1 MSNKNTIGK
10 TKRSTD
16 DMIDDAI
23 AQQNDWLENRR
34 SYARRFLKTFNIF
47 ARPAEKKQVKTTT
60 TTQTVVVKTKEE
72 KKEEKPASVWRA
84 FWFPILCAIIVIL
97 IAIWVMFIRTS
108 RPQHVVIVPVVP
120 DSSVVRVMNENET
133 PAFDIVRIQPNGN
146 IVVAGR
152 WAPNKTI
159 SILVNGKI
167 VASEQTNNDGEFVYA
182 PKKALPAGNYTISLI
197 GADSSIKSA
206 EKVFL
211 YVSEH
216 GYENSVSLLMTKKGS
231 TLLQAPSTIRDGDLA
246 VSKIDYLDNGRIV
259 VTGDAMPR
267 LRVSLWLNN
276 TYMGYAHVSDYRHFG
291 LGADVGKL
299 EPGKDYELSVRLHD
313 GDGTT
318 VATINHQFVM
328 PEMTGD
334 DDTFY
339 TVRRGDCLW
348 IIARNFMRRGV
359 LFSIIA
365 DRNHIEN
372 PNLIYPKQRL
382 KIPVK

>member
-1 MSNKNTIGK
+1 MSKNTIGK

-16 DMIDDAI
+16 EMIDDAI

-34 SYARRFLKTFNIF
+34 SYARRFLKTLNIF
-47 ARPAEKKQVKTTT
+47 ARPSVQKQDSVKTTR
-60 TTQTVVVKTKEE
+60 KP
-72 KKEEKPASVWRA
+72 KKESTGALRA

-97 IAIWVMFIRTS
+97 IAIWVMFIRTNT
-108 RPQHVVIVPVVP
+108 PQRVVIVPVVP
-120 DSSVVRVMNENET
+120 DTITRVISEKES

-159 SILVNGKI
+159 SILINGKI
-167 VASEQTNNDGEFVYA
+167 VASEQTNSDGEFVYA
-182 PKKALPAGNYTISLI
+182 PQKPLAAGNYTLSLL
-197 GADSSIKSA
+197 GVGSDVKSSD
-206 EKVFL
+206 KVFL
-211 YVSEH
+211 YISEH

-231 TLLQAPSTIRDGDLA
+231 TLLQAPSTIRDGDLS

-259 VTGDAMPR
+259 ITGDAMPR

-299 EPGKDYELSVRLHD
+299 ESGKEYELSVRLHD

-318 VATINHQFVM
+318 IASINHEFIM

-348 IIARNFMRRGV
+348 IIARNFMRRGI
-359 LFSIIA
+359 LFSVIA
-365 DRNHIEN
+365 DRNNIKN
-372 PNLIYPKQRL
+372 PDLIFPKQKL
-382 KIPVK
+382 QIPIATK

>member
-1 MSNKNTIGK
+1 MSNKNKMGK

-34 SYARRFLKTFNIF
+34 SYARRFLKTLNIF
-47 ARPAEKKQVKTTT
+47 ARPSRNLETAQKPQPKKQ
-60 TTQTVVVKTKEE
+60 E
-72 KKEEKPASVWRA
+72 KSDTGLRA
-84 FWFPILCAIIVIL
+84 YWFPILCAVIVIL
-97 IAIWVMFIRTS
+97 IAIWVMFVRTS
-108 RPQHVVIVPVVP
+108 APQRVVIVPVVP
-120 DSSVVRVMNENET
+120 DSVTRVMTEKES
-133 PAFDIVRIQPNGN
+133 PAFDVVRIQPDGN

-159 SILVNGKI
+159 SIAVNGKI
-167 VASEQTNNDGEFVYA
+167 VASEQTNSDGEFVYA
-182 PKKALPAGNYTISLI
+182 PKKPLPAGNYTLSLI
-197 GADSSIKSA
+197 GVDTSIKSSD
-206 EKVFL
+206 KVFL
-211 YVSEH
+211 YISEQ
-216 GYENSVSLLMTKKGS
+216 GYENSVSLLMTKSGS
-231 TLLQAPSTIRDGDLA
+231 TLLQAPTTIRNGDLV

-276 TYMGYAHVSDYRHFG
+276 TYIGYAHVSDHRHFG
-291 LGADVGKL
+291 LGADVGKM
-299 EPGKDYELSVRLHD
+299 ESGKDYELSVRLHD

-318 VATINHQFVM
+318 VAAINHSFTM

-365 DRNHIEN
+365 DKNHIEN
-372 PNLIYPKQRL
+372 PDLIFPKQKL
-382 KIPVK
+382 QIPVSHK

>member
-1 MSNKNTIGK
+1 MSSKNTIGK

-16 DMIDDAI
+16 NMIDDAI

-34 SYARRFLKTFNIF
+34 SYARRWLKTFNIF
-47 ARPAEKKQVKTTT
+47 ARPAKSEKIVVVEKKQD
-60 TTQTVVVKTKEE
+60 KE
-72 KKEEKPASVWRA
+72 KSHGVLRA

-97 IAIWVMFIRTS
+97 VAIWVMFIRTS
-108 RPQHVVIVPVVP
+108 VPQRVVIVPVVP
-120 DSSVVRVMNENET
+120 DSITRVMTERDA
-133 PAFDIVRIQPNGN
+133 PAFDIVRIQPDGN

-152 WAPNKTI
+152 WAPNKSV
-159 SILVNGKI
+159 SIMINGKI
-167 VASEQTNNDGEFVYA
+167 VATEQTNDDGEFVYA
-182 PKKALPAGNYTISLI
+182 PKKPLAAGNYTLSLI
-197 GADSSIKSA
+197 GVGISTKSSD
-206 EKVFL
+206 KVFL
-211 YVSEH
+211 YISDQ

-231 TLLQAPSTIRDGDLA
+231 TLLQAPTMLRDGDLT

-299 EPGKDYELSVRLHD
+299 ESGKEYELSVRLHD

-318 VATINHQFVM
+318 VTSINHKFIM

-348 IIARNFMRRGV
+348 IIARNFMRRGI
-359 LFSIIA
+359 LFSVIA
-365 DRNHIEN
+365 NRNNIEN
-372 PNLIYPKQRL
+372 PDLIYPKQKL
-382 KIPVK
+382 QIPVNKK

>member
-1 MSNKNTIGK
+1 MSNKNKIGK

-16 DMIDDAI
+16 DMIDNAI
-23 AQQNDWLENRR
+23 AQQNDWQENRR
-34 SYARRFLKTFNIF
+34 SYARRFLKTLNIF
-47 ARPAEKKQVKTTT
+47 ARPSKTDAAPVKKETKSEKKSNGTL
-60 TTQTVVVKTKEE
+60 
-72 KKEEKPASVWRA
+72 RA
-84 FWFPILCAIIVIL
+84 FWFPILCAILVIL

-108 RPQHVVIVPVVP
+108 TPQRVIIVPVIP
-120 DSSVVRVMNENET
+120 DSSVTRVMSESES
-133 PAFDIVRIQPNGN
+133 PAFDIVRIQEDGN

-152 WAPNKTI
+152 WAPNQTI
-159 SILVNGKI
+159 SIAVNGKI
-167 VASEQTNNDGEFVYA
+167 VASERTNNDGEFVYA
-182 PKKALPAGNYTISLI
+182 PKKPLAAGNYTISLI
-197 GADSSIKSA
+197 GSGKSIKSSD
-206 EKVFL
+206 KVFL

-216 GYENSVSLLMTKKGS
+216 GVQNSISLLMTKNGS
-231 TLLQAPSTIRDGDLA
+231 TLLQAPTALRDGDLS

-276 TYMGYAHVSDYRHFG
+276 QYMGFARVSDHRHFG
-291 LGADVGKL
+291 LGADIGNLKSGT
-299 EPGKDYELSVRLHD
+299 EYQLSVRLHD

-318 VATINHQFVM
+318 VSTINHTFTM

-334 DDTFY
+334 EDTFY

-365 DRNHIEN
+365 DRNNIEN
-372 PNLIYPKQRL
+372 PDLIFPKQKL
-382 KIPVK
+382 QIPVNSK

>member
-1 MSNKNTIGK
+1 MSNKNTMGK

-34 SYARRFLKTFNIF
+34 SYARRFLKTLNIF
-47 ARPAEKKQVKTTT
+47 ARPSNKPVEQK
-60 TTQTVVVKTKEE
+60 TVVIQNKEKTK
-72 KKEEKPASVWRA
+72 KRDGLGA

-97 IAIWVMFIRTS
+97 IAIWVMFVRTS
-108 RPQHVVIVPVVP
+108 TPQRVVIVPVIP
-120 DSSVVRVMNENET
+120 DTITRVMSEKDA
-133 PAFDIVRIQPNGN
+133 PAFDIVRIQPDGN

-152 WAPNKTI
+152 WAPNKSI
-159 SILVNGKI
+159 SIAINGKI
-167 VASEQTNNDGEFVYA
+167 VATEQTNDNGEFVYA
-182 PKKALPAGNYTISLI
+182 PKKPLPAGNYTLSLI
-197 GADSSIKSA
+197 GADTSAKSSD
-206 EKVFL
+206 KVFL
-211 YVSEH
+211 YISEH

-231 TLLQAPSTIRDGDLA
+231 TLLQAPTAIHDGDLT
-246 VSKIDYLDNGRIV
+246 VSKIDYLENGRIV

-299 EPGKDYELSVRLHD
+299 ESGKDYELSVRLHD
-313 GDGTT
+313 GDGKT
-318 VATINHQFVM
+318 VASINHEFTM

-334 DDTFY
+334 EDTFY
-339 TVRRGDCLW
+339 TVYRGDCLW
-348 IIARNFMRRGV
+348 IIARNFMRRGI

-365 DRNHIEN
+365 NRNHIEN
-372 PNLIYPKQRL
+372 PDLIFPKQKL
-382 KIPVK
+382 QIPVTNK

>member
-1 MSNKNTIGK
+1 MSNKNKIGK

-16 DMIDDAI
+16 DMIDNAI
-23 AQQNDWLENRR
+23 AQQNDWQENRR
-34 SYARRFLKTFNIF
+34 SYARRFLKTLNIF
-47 ARPAEKKQVKTTT
+47 ARPSKTDAAPVKKETKSEKKPNGTL
-60 TTQTVVVKTKEE
+60 
-72 KKEEKPASVWRA
+72 RA
-84 FWFPILCAIIVIL
+84 FWFPILCAILVIL

-108 RPQHVVIVPVVP
+108 TPQRVIIVPVIP
-120 DSSVVRVMNENET
+120 DSSVTRVMSESES
-133 PAFDIVRIQPNGN
+133 PAFDIVRIQEDGN

-152 WAPNKTI
+152 WAPNQTI
-159 SILVNGKI
+159 SIAVNGKI
-167 VASEQTNNDGEFVYA
+167 VASERTNNDGEFVYA
-182 PKKALPAGNYTISLI
+182 PKKPLAAGNYTISLI
-197 GADSSIKSA
+197 GSGKSIKSSD
-206 EKVFL
+206 KVFL

-216 GYENSVSLLMTKKGS
+216 GVQNSISLLMTKNGS
-231 TLLQAPSTIRDGDLA
+231 TLLQAPTALRDGDLS

-276 TYMGYAHVSDYRHFG
+276 QYMGFARVSDHRHFG
-291 LGADVGKL
+291 LGADIGNLKSGT
-299 EPGKDYELSVRLHD
+299 EYQLSVRLHD

-318 VATINHQFVM
+318 VSTINHTFTM

-334 DDTFY
+334 EDTFY

-365 DRNHIEN
+365 DRNNIEN
-372 PNLIYPKQRL
+372 PDLIFPKQKL
-382 KIPVK
+382 QIPVNSK

>member
-1 MSNKNTIGK
+1 MSSKNKMGK

-47 ARPAEKKQVKTTT
+47 ARPSTKQQKQQTPTTT
-60 TTQTVVVKTKEE
+60 KTVVVKTEE
-72 KKEEKPASVWRA
+72 KEKSRNGLAA
-84 FWFPILCAIIVIL
+84 FWFPILCAMIVVL
-97 IAIWVMFIRTS
+97 LAIWVIFVRTS
-108 RPQHVVIVPVVP
+108 APQHVVIVPVVP
-120 DSSVVRVMNENET
+120 DSVVRVMSEKES
-133 PAFDIVRIQPNGN
+133 PAFDIVRIQPDGN

-152 WAPNKTI
+152 WAPNKTVSVAI
-159 SILVNGKI
+159 NGKI
-167 VASEQTNNDGEFVYA
+167 VASEQTNSDGEFVYA
-182 PKKALPAGNYTISLI
+182 PRKPLPAGNYTLSLI
-197 GADSSIKSA
+197 GVGTNTKSSD
-206 EKVFL
+206 KVFL
-211 YVSEH
+211 YISEY
-216 GYENSVSLLMTKKGS
+216 GYENSVSLLMTNKGS
-231 TLLQAPSTIRDGDLA
+231 TLLQAPTTIRDGDLN

-259 VTGDAMPR
+259 ITGDAMPR

-299 EPGKDYELSVRLHD
+299 ESGQEYDLSVRLHD
-313 GDGTT
+313 GDGNT
-318 VATINHQFVM
+318 VSTINHHFIM
-328 PEMTGD
+328 PEMTGT

-348 IIARNFMRRGV
+348 IIARNFMRRGI

-365 DRNHIEN
+365 DKNHIEN
-372 PNLIYPKQRL
+372 PDLIFPKQKL
-382 KIPVK
+382 KIPVTK

>member
-1 MSNKNTIGK
+1 MSSKNTIRK

-16 DMIDDAI
+16 SMIDDAI

-34 SYARRFLKTFNIF
+34 SYARRFLKTLNIF
-47 ARPAEKKQVKTTT
+47 ARPTKPKNEPTPAPKQDKEKSG
-60 TTQTVVVKTKEE
+60 
-72 KKEEKPASVWRA
+72 SVLRA

-108 RPQHVVIVPVVP
+108 APQRVVIVPVVP
-120 DSSVVRVMNENET
+120 DSVTRVISENEA
-133 PAFDIVRIQPNGN
+133 PAFDIVRIQPDGN

-152 WAPNKTI
+152 WAPNKNI
-159 SILVNGKI
+159 SIVINGKI
-167 VASEQTNNDGEFVYA
+167 VATEQTNNDGEFVYA
-182 PKKALPAGNYTISLI
+182 PKKPLPAGNYTLSLI
-197 GADSSIKSA
+197 GVNSTKKSSD
-206 EKVFL
+206 KVFL
-211 YVSEH
+211 YVSDQ

-231 TLLQAPSTIRDGDLA
+231 TLLQTPTVLRDGDLT

-276 TYMGYAHVSDYRHFG
+276 TYMGYAHVSDHRHFG
-291 LGADVGKL
+291 LGADVGRL
-299 EPGKDYELSVRLHD
+299 ESGKDYELSVRLHD
-313 GDGTT
+313 GDGNT
-318 VATINHQFVM
+318 VTSINHKFTM

-359 LFSIIA
+359 LFSMIA

-372 PNLIYPKQRL
+372 PDLIFPKQKL
-382 KIPVK
+382 QIPVVK

>member
-1 MSNKNTIGK
+1 MSNKNKIGK

-16 DMIDDAI
+16 DMIDNAI
-23 AQQNDWLENRR
+23 AQQNDWQENRR
-34 SYARRFLKTFNIF
+34 SYARRFLKTLNIF
-47 ARPAEKKQVKTTT
+47 ARPSKTETVSVKKESNAEKKSNGTL
-60 TTQTVVVKTKEE
+60 
-72 KKEEKPASVWRA
+72 RA
-84 FWFPILCAIIVIL
+84 FWFPILCAILVIL

-108 RPQHVVIVPVVP
+108 TPQRVVIVPVIP
-120 DSSVVRVMNENET
+120 DSSVTRVMSESES
-133 PAFDIVRIQPNGN
+133 PAFDIVRIQEDGN

-152 WAPNKTI
+152 WAPNQTI
-159 SILVNGKI
+159 SIAVNGKI
-167 VASEQTNNDGEFVYA
+167 VASERTNNDGEFVYA
-182 PKKALPAGNYTISLI
+182 PKKPLAAGNYTISLI
-197 GADSSIKSA
+197 GSGKSIKSSD
-206 EKVFL
+206 KVFL

-216 GYENSVSLLMTKKGS
+216 GVQNSISLLMTKNGS
-231 TLLQAPSTIRDGDLA
+231 TLLQAPTVLRDGDLS

-276 TYMGYAHVSDYRHFG
+276 QYMGFARVSDHRHFG
-291 LGADVGKL
+291 LGADIGNLKSGT
-299 EPGKDYELSVRLHD
+299 EYQLSVRLHD

-318 VATINHQFVM
+318 VSTINHTFTM

-334 DDTFY
+334 EDTFY

-365 DRNHIEN
+365 DRNNIEN
-372 PNLIYPKQRL
+372 PDLIFPKQKL
-382 KIPVK
+382 QIPVNSK

>member
-1 MSNKNTIGK
+1 MSQKNTIGK

-16 DMIDDAI
+16 TMIDDAI

-47 ARPAEKKQVKTTT
+47 ARPSNVQKESATAPKQEQKKSNGTL
-60 TTQTVVVKTKEE
+60 
-72 KKEEKPASVWRA
+72 RA

-97 IAIWVMFIRTS
+97 IAIWVMFIRTNV
-108 RPQHVVIVPVVP
+108 PQRVVIVPVVP
-120 DSSVVRVMNENET
+120 DVVTRVISEKDA
-133 PAFDIVRIQPNGN
+133 PAFDIVRIQPDGN

-152 WAPNKTI
+152 WAPNKSI
-159 SILVNGKI
+159 SIMINGKI
-167 VASEQTNNDGEFVYA
+167 VATEQTNNDGEFVYA
-182 PKKALPAGNYTISLI
+182 PKKPLAPGNYTLSLI
-197 GADSSIKSA
+197 GVGPNTKSSD
-206 EKVFL
+206 KVFL
-211 YVSEH
+211 YISEH

-231 TLLQAPSTIRDGDLA
+231 TLLQAPTMVRDGDLS

-291 LGADVGKL
+291 LGADVGRL
-299 EPGKDYELSVRLHD
+299 ESGKEYELSVRLHD
-313 GDGTT
+313 GDGNT
-318 VATINHQFVM
+318 VSSIEHKFTM
-328 PEMTGD
+328 PEMTGNE
-334 DDTFY
+334 DTFY

-359 LFSIIA
+359 LFSMIA
-365 DRNHIEN
+365 ERNNIEN
-372 PNLIYPKQRL
+372 PDLIFPKQKL
-382 KIPVK
+382 SIPVTNK